1 MPWAGIRHSFDRNE
15 KSVFFSTKAIKTL
28 SNSPKV
34 GIGVAAVVI
43 PLVAL
48 GGGGGGDSGKNLTQA
63 RFS

>member
-1 MPWAGIRHSFDRNE
+1 MIGVKI
-15 KSVFFSTKAIKTL
+15 TL
-28 SNSPKV
+28 CPFRKV

-63 RFS
+63 SFS